1 MYENTIGKCCVSY
14 GLFIYHSKKSH
25 FQRDIG
31 TKLDKNHCFNC
42 YRCLPIPFLRIRTHT
57 QLQECFSVSLIQR
70 VKEKVYLSVTDA
82 GFVHNWRQFFQTTKN
97 HIQSSVNIVWEIN
110 LEIFWYEFTFKN
122 RFRQQKL
129 CFGPQFWCWKWIFL
143 TDFLWQIW
151 AKNTKINFS
160 SESVK
165 TKEHKESNSCDKY
178 HFSIN
183 AFYKINLWPI
193 LKKLLQKIDFHHFPL
208 FEIIAQ

>member
-1 MYENTIGKCCVSY
+1 MYEKTIGNCCVSY

-25 FQRDIG
+25 NQRDIG

-42 YRCLPIPFLRIRTHT
+42 YRCLPTPFLRIRTHT

-129 CFGPQFWCWKWIFL
+129 CFGPQFWCWKWFFWPIFCGNFEQKTQKSIFL
-143 TDFLWQIW
+143 QNQWKL
-151 AKNTKINFS
+151 KNI
-160 SESVK
+160 
-165 TKEHKESNSCDKY
+165 
-178 HFSIN
+178 
-183 AFYKINLWPI
+183 
-193 LKKLLQKIDFHHFPL
+193 KKAIVVTN
-208 FEIIAQ
+208 IISQ

>member
-1 MYENTIGKCCVSY
+1 M
-14 GLFIYHSKKSH
+14 
-25 FQRDIG
+25 
-31 TKLDKNHCFNC
+31 
-42 YRCLPIPFLRIRTHT
+42 
-57 QLQECFSVSLIQR
+57 
-70 VKEKVYLSVTDA
+70 SVTDA

-129 CFGPQFWCWKWIFL
+129 CFGPQFWCWKWFFL

-151 AKNTKINFS
+151 AKNTKIIFS

-165 TKEHKESNSCDKY
+165 TKEHKESNSCEKY
-178 HFSIN
+178 YFSIYICFLQN
-183 AFYKINLWPI
+183 QFVTNFEEAIA
-193 LKKLLQKIDFHHFPL
+193 KKRFSSFSTFWNFCLYDI
-208 FEIIAQ
+208 

>member
-1 MYENTIGKCCVSY
+1 MLTYTIFRK
-14 GLFIYHSKKSH
+14 
-25 FQRDIG
+25 
-31 TKLDKNHCFNC
+31 
-42 YRCLPIPFLRIRTHT
+42 RTHT

-122 RFRQQKL
+122 RFKQQKL
-129 CFGPQFWCWKWIFL
+129 CFGPQFWCWKWFFL

-193 LKKLLQKIDFHHFPL
+193 LKKLLQKIDFHHFPFL
-208 FEIIAQ
+208 K